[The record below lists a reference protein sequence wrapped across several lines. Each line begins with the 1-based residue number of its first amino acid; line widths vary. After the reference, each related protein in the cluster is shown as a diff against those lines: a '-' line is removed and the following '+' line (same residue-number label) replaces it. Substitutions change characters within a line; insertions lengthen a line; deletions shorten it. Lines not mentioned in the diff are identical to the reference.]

1 VGKTKSKIKK
11 KKRKLLEKA
20 QANGTVND
28 KYLKKE
34 KKNEINTHYCK

>member
-1 VGKTKSKIKK
+1 MGKTKSKIKK
-11 KKRKLLEKA
+11 KKRKLVEKA

-34 KKNEINTHYCK
+34 KKADGNN